1 MTQVTQTGTTV
12 DASATRSAWG
22 NRDFRRLWFGSTVSW
37 FGSQIGELALPLLA
51 IVTLRASPGQLGI
64 LRGAQFLPF
73 LVATL
78 PLGVLVDR
86 RRRRPLMIG
95 ADAGRFLLIGVIP
108 AAVWVGL
115 ASMELLYGLAFVA
128 GILTVLYQLADFALL
143 PRVVDDD
150 QLVDGNGRLAASQ
163 AAAETSGKGL
173 GGVIVQVLS
182 PPVAVMVDAV
192 TYLVSALTLSRL
204 RTAETPP
211 TPPGLPI
218 QPSQLAQ
225 PALPALQA
233 KDRSPWRDGWRDA
246 REGLGIVVR
255 NRYLR
260 PLLGEATTFNFFNEI
275 FILGLLLYA
284 VRDLGLN
291 AAQIGLVF
299 TAGGVGSFLGAW
311 FGPRITGR
319 FGYGRVL
326 LVTLVLGNTAPVAVA
341 ASTDSRAAAL
351 AVLTAAFA
359 TMGVGIGIANVHAVS
374 LRQSATPAHLH
385 GRVNAG
391 YRLISWGAVP
401 LGASL
406 GGLLAAQLG
415 AHAATLI
422 GAFGIPIA
430 TVWVA
435 ASPVPRLASIQD
447 ARV

>member
-1 MTQVTQTGTTV
+1 MSQVTPTGTTV
-12 DASATRSAWG
+12 DVSTTRSAWG

-37 FGSQIGELALPLLA
+37 FGSEIGELALPLLA
-51 IVTLRASPGQLGI
+51 IVTLRASPDQLGI

-73 LVATL
+73 LLATL

-86 RRRRPLMIG
+86 SRRRPLMIG
-95 ADAGRFLLIGVIP
+95 ADAGRFLLIGLIP
-108 AAVWVGL
+108 AAVWAGL
-115 ASMELLYGLAFVA
+115 ASMELLYGLAFLA

-173 GGVIVQVLS
+173 GGVIVQALS
-182 PPVAVMVDAV
+182 PPVGVLVDAV
-192 TYLVSALTLSRL
+192 SYLVSALTLSRV
-204 RTAETPP
+204 RTAEPP
-211 TPPGLPI
+211 P
-218 QPSQLAQ
+218 AQ
-225 PALPALQA
+225 PV

-260 PLLGEATTFNFFNEI
+260 PLLGEATTFNFFDEI

-299 TAGGVGSFLGAW
+299 TAAGVGSFLGAW

-326 LVTLVLGNTAPVAVA
+326 LATMLLGNTAPVAVV
-341 ASTDSRAAAL
+341 ASTHSRAVAL
-351 AVLTAAFA
+351 VVLTAAFA
-359 TMGVGIGIANVHAVS
+359 TMGIGIGIANVHAVS

-401 LGASL
+401 LGASI

-415 AHAATLI
+415 AHTATLI

-435 ASPVPRLASIQD
+435 ASSIPHLASIHD

>member
-1 MTQVTQTGTTV
+1 MSQVTPTGTTV
-12 DASATRSAWG
+12 AVSATRSAWG

-73 LVATL
+73 LLATL

-108 AAVWVGL
+108 AAVWAGL
-115 ASMELLYGLAFVA
+115 ATMELLYCLAFLA

-173 GGVIVQVLS
+173 GGVIVQALS
-182 PPVAVMVDAV
+182 APVAVLVDAV
-192 TYLVSALTLSRL
+192 SYLVSALTLSRL
-204 RTAETPP
+204 RTAEPPP
-211 TPPGLPI
+211 TPAARP
-218 QPSQLAQ
+218 AQ
-225 PALPALQA
+225 PARPA
-233 KDRSPWRDGWRDA
+233 KDRLPWRDGWRDA

-326 LVTLVLGNTAPVAVA
+326 LVTLLLGNTAPVAVV
-341 ASTDSRAAAL
+341 ASTDSRAVAL
-351 AVLTAAFA
+351 TVLTTAFA
-359 TMGVGIGIANVHAVS
+359 VMGVGIGIANVHAVS

-422 GAFGIPIA
+422 GACGIPMA

-435 ASPVPRLASIQD
+435 ASSIPRLASIQE
-447 ARV
+447 ASV

>member
-1 MTQVTQTGTTV
+1 MSQVTPTGTAV
-12 DASATRSAWG
+12 AVSATRSAWG

-37 FGSQIGELALPLLA
+37 FGSQIGELALPMLA

-73 LVATL
+73 LLATL

-86 RRRRPLMIG
+86 HRRRSLMIG

-108 AAVWVGL
+108 AAVWAGL
-115 ASMELLYGLAFVA
+115 ASMELLYGLAFIA

-163 AAAETSGKGL
+163 AAAEISGKGL
-173 GGVIVQVLS
+173 GGLIVQALSAPAGVL
-182 PPVAVMVDAV
+182 VDAV
-192 TYLVSALTLSRL
+192 SYLVSALTLSRL
-204 RTAETPP
+204 RTAEPPP
-211 TPPGLPI
+211 TPP
-218 QPSQLAQ
+218 AQ
-225 PALPALQA
+225 PA

-311 FGPRITGR
+311 FGPRVTGR

-326 LVTLVLGNTAPVAVA
+326 LVTLLLGNTSPVAVV

-351 AVLTAAFA
+351 AVLTAAFVA
-359 TMGVGIGIANVHAVS
+359 MGIGIGIANVHAVS

-415 AHAATLI
+415 AYTATLI
-422 GAFGIPIA
+422 GAFGLPLA
-430 TVWVA
+430 TGWVA
-435 ASPVPRLASIQD
+435 ASSIPRLASIHD

>member
-1 MTQVTQTGTTV
+1 MNQVTPTGTTV
-12 DASATRSAWG
+12 AVSATRSAWG

-37 FGSQIGELALPLLA
+37 FGSEIGELALPLLA
-51 IVTLRASPGQLGI
+51 IVTLRASPDQLGI

-73 LVATL
+73 LLATL

-95 ADAGRFLLIGVIP
+95 ADTGRFLLIGLIP
-108 AAVWVGL
+108 AAVWAGL
-115 ASMELLYGLAFVA
+115 ASMELLYGLAFLA

-173 GGVIVQVLS
+173 GGVIVQTLS
-182 PPVAVMVDAV
+182 APVAVLVDAV
-192 TYLVSALTLSRL
+192 SYLVSALTLSRL
-204 RTAETPP
+204 RTVEPPP
-211 TPPGLPI
+211 TPP
-218 QPSQLAQ
+218 AR
-225 PALPALQA
+225 PAT
-233 KDRSPWRDGWRDA
+233 DRSPWRDA

-284 VRDLGLN
+284 VRDLRLN
-291 AAQIGLVF
+291 AAQVGLVF
-299 TAGGVGSFLGAW
+299 TAGGAGSFLGAW
-311 FGPRITGR
+311 FGSRLTGR
-319 FGYGRVL
+319 LGYGRVL
-326 LVTLVLGNTAPVAVA
+326 LVTMLLGNTAPVAVV
-341 ASTDSRAAAL
+341 ASTDSRAVAL

-359 TMGVGIGIANVHAVS
+359 VMGVGIGIANVHAVS

-422 GAFGIPIA
+422 GAFGIPLA

-435 ASPVPRLASIQD
+435 ASPIPRLASIQE